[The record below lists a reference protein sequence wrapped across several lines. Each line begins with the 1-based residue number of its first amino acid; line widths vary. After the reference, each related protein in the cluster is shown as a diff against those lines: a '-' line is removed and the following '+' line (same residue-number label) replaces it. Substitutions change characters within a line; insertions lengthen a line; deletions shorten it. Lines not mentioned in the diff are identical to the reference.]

1 MQQREVRIYRENYEN
16 LPRRFSNKIEY
27 DIHYILGAGIPDLDK
42 IFLFGS
48 CARGEVRSTSD
59 VDLLILTR
67 DKMRDRML
75 AAEIRWALDEPLE
88 GVRTD
93 VVYLNAGSIHEKSAF
108 KNAAN
113 FDKKILVEVREEGR
127 I

>member
-1 MQQREVRIYRENYEN
+1 MWQNDVRIYRENYEN
-16 LPRRFSNKIEY
+16 LPKRFVNKIEY
-27 DIHYILGAGIPDLDK
+27 DIHYILEAGIPNLDK

-59 VDLLILTR
+59 VDLLILTK

-75 AAEIRWALDEPLE
+75 AAEIRWTLDEPLE

-93 VVYLNAGSIHEKSAF
+93 VVYMNAGSIKEESAF
-108 KNAAN
+108 KNAVN
-113 FDKKILVEVREEGR
+113 SCKKVLVEVKECSGN
-127 I
+127 